1 MAGGA
6 LLREQILT
14 MIDAGKFC
22 MLVIEMGGG
31 GGGGGGLSEKN
42 CVDII
47 YGCCSCS

>member
-22 MLVIEMGGG
+22 MLVIEIG
-31 GGGGGGLSEKN
+31 GGGGGGLGEKN
-42 CVDII
+42 SVDII